1 MHRKP
6 HLPLTGRRHTPEADL
21 QRLIVAFLRL
31 VLPAEAIVHHSANE
45 TGVGGQSGR
54 TRQAILAGMG
64 VCAGFSDL
72 IVLSEGRVL
81 FLELKSKTG
90 RLSPAQ
96 EQFRDQVQAQ
106 GFAWAMV
113 RSIDDV
119 LGALGVFGF
128 RFKAARLG

>member
-1 MHRKP
+1 
-6 HLPLTGRRHTPEADL
+6 LTGRRHTPEADL
-21 QRLIVAFLRL
+21 QRLVVAFLRL

-45 TGVGGQSGR
+45 TGIGSQSGR

-90 RLSPAQ
+90 RLSPEQ
-96 EQFRDQVQAQ
+96 ERFRDQVQAQ

-119 LGALGVFGF
+119 LGALGTFGF